1 MLLIKAAADAA
12 AAAEEAQRKYDALKA
27 SRDRRKQSRKAQQKA
42 LAQGFA
48 LGEEAA
54 RRLALAN
61 EQRSD
66 AQARVDATAQALFGS
81 ISTGDGDGH
90 NHNQNDAI
98 PGPDDD
104 EWDLGNI
111 LDEHDDS
118 FEATLD
124 GTFSNHA
131 TTTAG
136 AATGGATDFGSS
148 ALGTTAN
155 STVTLQLESDPSQAP
170 SMQQHRSANV
180 VRARLL
186 DIWSRPHHLA
196 KLRPRPEKL
205 ARHLLDK

>member
-1 MLLIKAAADAA
+1 MLIKAAADAT
-12 AAAEEAQRKYDALKA
+12 AAAEEAQKKNDALKA

-42 LAQGFA
+42 LAQGLA
-48 LGEEAA
+48 PGEEGA

-66 AQARVDATAQALFGS
+66 AQARVDATAQALNASSSGVDGS
-81 ISTGDGDGH
+81 S

-104 EWDLGNI
+104 EWDLGTI
-111 LDEHDDS
+111 LDAHDAS
-118 FEATLD
+118 FQATLD
-124 GTFSNHA
+124 GTFGNNA
-131 TTTAG
+131 TAVAG
-136 AATGGATDFGSS
+136 AATGGAAGFGTP
-148 ALGTTAN
+148 ALDTTAN
-155 STVTLQLESDPSQAP
+155 STVRLQLESDPSQAP
-170 SMQQHRSANV
+170 STQQRRSANV

-186 DIWSRPHHLA
+186 EMWSRPRHLA